1 MRYIEFHDLQK
12 KSVFL
17 LGGGVNVKCYICEG
31 IRPILS
37 EIKLDLIKIE
47 ALCLLL
53 VCAEFR

>member
-1 MRYIEFHDLQK
+1 MTYRKIGF
-12 KSVFL
+12 S
-17 LGGGVNVKCYICEG
+17 LGGGVNVKCYICGG

>member
-1 MRYIEFHDLQK
+1 MTYRK

-17 LGGGVNVKCYICEG
+17 LGGVNVKCYICGG

>member
-17 LGGGVNVKCYICEG
+17 LGGVNVKCYICGG

>member
-1 MRYIEFHDLQK
+1 MTYRK
-12 KSVFL
+12 KTVFL
-17 LGGGVNVKCYICEG
+17 LGGVNVKCYIYGG

>member
-1 MRYIEFHDLQK
+1 MTYRKNRFF
-12 KSVFL
+12 SW
-17 LGGGVNVKCYICEG
+17 GGVNVKCYICEG